1 MEGWGIEG
9 SRLAPRMDLTPTH
22 RSTNKDLRTVPRRS
36 LADLVGEALEETRR
50 LEEELAFLEENLP
63 PLQAKLDG
71 AVRPLLEAIVLARKD
86 LARLVERQLLAHAR
100 DRRFQRE
107 ATELLLH
114 IVSDLQERFGVDL
127 STTANPAD
135 PDSDDDLDERDDAS
149 WARPEM
155 HEPRRPPERRNP
167 RRAPVDPEAAAK
179 GIYRSLARE
188 LHPDKTRDETER
200 DRRTELMRKLTAAW
214 QERDLPA
221 LLRLLHAHG
230 SDEAK
235 EGSLDEASLKACL
248 QGVEDN
254 RDRLR
259 LRLRNL
265 RHQGLPGGV
274 VDWMTLVRDPKLFEK
289 VLRREKRPAREELE
303 QVLRLKGWF
312 STREG
317 LDRFLREIP
326 WEDWPAVV

>member
-1 MEGWGIEG
+1 ME
-9 SRLAPRMDLTPTH
+9 LAP
-22 RSTNKDLRTVPRRS
+22 TNRNSGKDLRTVPRRN

-50 LEEELAFLEENLP
+50 LEEELAFLEQHLP
-63 PLQAKLDG
+63 PLQARLDA
-71 AVRPLLEAIVLARKD
+71 AVRPLLEAIVEARKE
-86 LARLVERQLLAHAR
+86 LARLVERHLLATSR

-107 ATELLLH
+107 ATDLLAHLAA
-114 IVSDLQERFGVDL
+114 DLQERFGVSL
-127 STTANPAD
+127 RTALD
-135 PDSDDDLDERDDAS
+135 PHRSATDEDDEEGLDESDDAS
-149 WARPEM
+149 WAHAEAHHSRQTHQERR
-155 HEPRRPPERRNP
+155 EARLRAPRRE
-167 RRAPVDPEAAAK
+167 PVDPEAAAK

-188 LHPDKTRDETER
+188 LHPDKTRDDTER
-200 DRRTELMRKLTAAW
+200 DRRTELMQKLTAAW

-248 QGVEDN
+248 QGIEEN

-274 VDWMTLVRDPKLFEK
+274 VDWMPLVRDPKLFEK

-303 QVLRLKGWF
+303 QMVRLKGWF

-317 LDRFLREIP
+317 LERFLDEVP